1 MLTLPPSV
9 RIFAAV
15 EPVDA
20 RKSFDGLSAV
30 VRDGLGGDPCR
41 VTCSSSSTG
50 EVTCADPILGSHGF
64 VVMRKRLEAGTF
76 RLVRSADGNK
86 SHVEIDAAELGLMLE
101 GIDLGTVKRRKRF
114 KWSDSQ
120 QWRKNQQPRND
131 YNCVVRGTCDC
142 TSRFVAIEVQE
153 QTEALCRRRAVA
165 GSAGPAVRW
174 N

>member
-20 RKSFDGLSAV
+20 RKSLDGLAAV
-30 VRDGLGGDPCR
+30 VRERLGGDPM
-41 VTCSSSSTG
+41 TG
-50 EVTCADPILGSHGF
+50 HMFFFINRRGDVAQILFWDRTGF

-76 RLVRSADGNK
+76 RLVRNAEGNM

-114 KWSDSQ
+114 KWEPQS
-120 QWRKNQQPRND
+120 
-131 YNCVVRGTCDC
+131 T
-142 TSRFVAIEVQE
+142 TQE
-153 QTEALCRRRAVA
+153 K
-165 GSAGPAVRW
+165 SAMT
-174 N
+174 

>member
-20 RKSFDGLSAV
+20 RKSFDGLAAV
-30 VRDGLGGDPCR
+30 VRERLGGDPM
-41 VTCSSSSTG
+41 TG
-50 EVTCADPILGSHGF
+50 HMFFFINRRGDVAQILFWDRTGF

-76 RLVRSADGNK
+76 RLVRNTEGNM

-114 KWSDSQ
+114 KWEPQSTTQEKS
-120 QWRKNQQPRND
+120 
-131 YNCVVRGTCDC
+131 
-142 TSRFVAIEVQE
+142 AI
-153 QTEALCRRRAVA
+153 T
-165 GSAGPAVRW
+165 
-174 N
+174 

>member
-20 RKSFDGLSAV
+20 RKSFDGLAAV
-30 VRDGLGGDPCR
+30 VRERLGGDPM
-41 VTCSSSSTG
+41 TG
-50 EVTCADPILGSHGF
+50 HMFFFINRRGDVAQILFWDRTGF

-76 RLVRSADGNK
+76 RLVRNAEGNM

-114 KWSDSQ
+114 KWKPQS
-120 QWRKNQQPRND
+120 
-131 YNCVVRGTCDC
+131 T
-142 TSRFVAIEVQE
+142 TQE
-153 QTEALCRRRAVA
+153 K
-165 GSAGPAVRW
+165 SAMT
-174 N
+174 